1 MNLNKE
7 QQEIV
12 NATEPFIIVNSC
24 AASGKTTALTQRIAH
39 LIDNGANPDKIVV
52 ITFTNQAAAMLK
64 ERLGARKIGEMYIGT
79 IHGYCARL
87 LSRGKVQISS
97 ILENEKFDELFEKIE
112 ENPWCVEEVDYLFVD
127 EAQDCTIEQF
137 DFFDLINPH
146 NRLYVGDFHQ
156 AIYGF
161 SGGSVKTFLEYTK
174 RKDVKIYNLFRNY
187 RNAPSILNFARSI
200 IKVNG
205 RAYLDR
211 SISEVKDKNGIVVL
225 DDNIPST
232 LLGIIK
238 EIQKQENFKDW
249 FILCRY
255 NSQVAIVQSLF
266 TRYNV
271 PFDSFKQSELSHSDL
286 RKKMEADTVKILT
299 IHSSKGLECEN
310 VVVIGATT
318 RNAEETCVA
327 YVGATR
333 AKSKLYWLKEVPKS
347 KRKTKSYE
355 FASWET

>member
-1 MNLNKE
+1 MTLNKE

-52 ITFTNQAAAMLK
+52 ITFTNQAASMLK

-97 ILENEKFDELFEKIE
+97 ILEDEKFDELFEKIG
-112 ENPWCVEEVDYLFVD
+112 ENPWCIEEVDYLFVD

-161 SGGSVKTFLEYTK
+161 SGGSVKTFRIHKTQRCK
-174 RKDVKIYNLFRNY
+174 NL
-187 RNAPSILNFARSI
+187 
-200 IKVNG
+200 
-205 RAYLDR
+205 
-211 SISEVKDKNGIVVL
+211 
-225 DDNIPST
+225 
-232 LLGIIK
+232 
-238 EIQKQENFKDW
+238 
-249 FILCRY
+249 
-255 NSQVAIVQSLF
+255 QSL
-266 TRYNV
+266 
-271 PFDSFKQSELSHSDL
+271 SELQ
-286 RKKMEADTVKILT
+286 
-299 IHSSKGLECEN
+299 ECSFDFEL
-310 VVVIGATT
+310 
-318 RNAEETCVA
+318 
-327 YVGATR
+327 R
-333 AKSKLYWLKEVPKS
+333 AKCNQSKWSCVFRQVY
-347 KRKTKSYE
+347 KRGKRQK
-355 FASWET
+355 WNCCVR